1 MAMTTAA
8 ANEAGA
14 GAGPGGTEGKI
25 FFVSDLHFGADYGK
39 AHPDREGHFVRF
51 LETRVPGASHLFILG
66 DLFEFWMEYRNYV
79 PKKHFRVLAALARL
93 VEQGVEVHYLSG
105 NHDFNLGSFFGD
117 SLGLK
122 VHQGP
127 VPVELQ
133 GKRVLLLHGDG
144 LASSDWKYRLVK
156 KIMLH
161 PWSNGAFRLLH
172 PDFGMELAKGLSKL
186 SRDRHGNRPRFLE
199 QYEKASRKLLAQGHD
214 VVMHGH
220 SHAGFV
226 KRLPEGVYV
235 NSGEWLERM
244 EFVVM
249 RGGVCSLETYRP

>member
-1 MAMTTAA
+1 M
-8 ANEAGA
+8 GS
-14 GAGPGGTEGKI
+14 PVY
-25 FFVSDLHFGADYGK
+25 FVSDLHFGARYAK
-39 AHPDREGHFVRF
+39 ANPDREAHFVRF
-51 LETRVPGASHLFILG
+51 LETRAAGAEKLFILG

-79 PKKHFRVLAALARL
+79 PKHHFRVLAALARL
-93 VEQGVEVHYLSG
+93 AERGVEVHYLSG

-127 VPVELQ
+127 VSVELQ
-133 GKRVLLLHGDG
+133 GRRIHLLHGDG
-144 LASSDWKYRLVK
+144 LAFSDWKYRLVK

-161 PWSNGAFRLLH
+161 PLSNAAFRLLH
-172 PDFGMELAKGLSKL
+172 PDLGMALAKKLSAL

-199 QYEKASRKLLAQGHD
+199 QYEKASRKLMSQGHD
-214 VVMHGH
+214 ALIHGH

-226 KRLPEGVYV
+226 KQVPEGTYV

-244 EFVVM
+244 EYVSLKD
-249 RGGVCSLETYRP
+249 GVFSLETYTP